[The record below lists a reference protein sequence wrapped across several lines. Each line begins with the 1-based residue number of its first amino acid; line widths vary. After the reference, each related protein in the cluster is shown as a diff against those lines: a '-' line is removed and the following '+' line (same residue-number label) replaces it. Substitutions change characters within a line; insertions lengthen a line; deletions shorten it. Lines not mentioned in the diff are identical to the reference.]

1 MDRRHPVRRL
11 FESVVVQ
18 AGALLLIGLYLVPML
33 FIVAMSL
40 RPSEEV
46 FSRPGALLPDHI
58 RTANYPDAV
67 QSADFG
73 RFFLNSLGL
82 SIAGTALQVVLS
94 CLAGYALARIQ
105 FRGRNLLFLAIIGLL
120 IIPPQITMIPLFILA
135 KFVPFAGG
143 NDAFGQGGIGL
154 LDSYPGLLL
163 PHLINPLGIFL
174 MRQFYLS
181 LPEELADAVRVDGGT
196 DWTVL
201 WKIFTPLSKPAVVI
215 VAIFSFQGVWNDFL
229 WPLIITQ
236 RNELKTLQLGL
247 TVFFQENTT
256 AWPLLMAGVLLASV
270 PVILLFLFAQRY
282 FTAGIG
288 AGALKG

>member
-1 MDRRHPVRRL
+1 MHHRNPARRL
-11 FESVVVQ
+11 LESALFQ
-18 AGALLLIGLYLVPML
+18 AGALLLIGMYLVPML
-33 FIVAMSL
+33 FIFAMSL

-46 FSRPGALLPDHI
+46 FSRPGTLLPEDI
-58 RTANYPDAV
+58 RVANYPDAV

-73 RFFLNSLGL
+73 RFFVNSLGL
-82 SIAGTALQVVLS
+82 SVIGTVLQVVLS
-94 CLAGYALARIQ
+94 CLAGYALARIP
-105 FRGRNLLFLAIIGLL
+105 FRGRNLLFLSIIGLL

-135 KFVPFAGG
+135 KFVPLAGG

-201 WKIFTPLSKPAVVI
+201 WRIFTPLSKPAVVI

-236 RNELKTLQLGL
+236 RNDLKTLQLGL

-256 AWPLLMAGVLLASV
+256 EWPLLMAGVLMASV
-270 PVILLFLFAQRY
+270 PVILLFLLAQR
-282 FTAGIG
+282 FFVTGIG